1 MLLGMELFLLV
12 RHTHTHTLALK
23 MKMDDIRTHAQKT
36 HVCAKTQAWTQ
47 KRAHTGERG
56 EPTHGTPGGDRF
68 TAGK

>member
-12 RHTHTHTLALK
+12 RHTHTLALK

-36 HVCAKTQAWTQ
+36 HVCAKTQGWTQ
-47 KRAHTGERG
+47 KRAHTG